1 MTTPVISVK
10 PSATIAEAARLML
23 DHSISGLPV
32 VDAHGVLRG
41 MVTEGDFL
49 QRAELGTE
57 IRRARWL
64 EYLVNTGRVAEEYVL
79 SHGRRVGE
87 VMQGEPIT
95 CGPDDSLDVPVK
107 AMLQHRIKRLP
118 VVEGN
123 RVAGIISRSDL
134 LRALVP
140 LVEPAGNSRRPDR
153 EIADAIEAR
162 MKSVVWTGSLIEP
175 NVKDGVVTLEGT
187 VFDQRQQQAIHVLV
201 ENIPGVQAVVDRLLW
216 IEPMSGTVLNPT
228 DLNATGRP
236 DQPTGR

>member
-1 MTTPVISVK
+1 MLVKDVMTSPVISVK

-23 DHSISGLPV
+23 DHNISGLPV
-32 VDAHGVLRG
+32 VDTHGVLRG

-64 EYLVNTGRVAEEYVL
+64 EYLVNTGKIAEEYVL

-87 VMQGEPIT
+87 VMQDEAIT

-123 RVAGIISRSDL
+123 RVVGIISRSDL

-140 LVEPAGNSRRPDR
+140 LVEPDGNRRRPDQ
-153 EIADAIEAR
+153 EIVEAIEAR
-162 MKSVVWTGSLIEP
+162 MKKVVWAGSLIEP

-201 ENIPGVQAVVDRLLW
+201 ENIPGVKAVVDQLLW
-216 IEPMSGTVLNPT
+216 IEPMSGTA
-228 DLNATGRP
+228 LNAADRRP
-236 DQPTGR
+236 V